1 MTIDFRDMKLCTAL
15 AAAAGLALAT
25 LAWADE
31 QAFTNRATE
40 LKERA
45 LPDARTIASL
55 PENSAV
61 KVLAR
66 SGAWTQVEA
75 SGQKGWVRV
84 FHLRFPAT
92 VETAQSSSGSGLLS
106 GATSLLGFGRDT
118 SKQATLST
126 TGVRGLTP
134 EDLKNAN
141 PDPEALKKMQSYR
154 ADKPAAEALAR
165 EARLTSNSIDYS
177 AGGSR

>member
-1 MTIDFRDMKLCTAL
+1 MKTAWPAAL
-15 AAAAGLALAT
+15 ASAIGIAVAM

-31 QAFTNRATE
+31 QAFTNRSTE

-45 LPDARTIASL
+45 LADARTVATL

-66 SGAWTQVEA
+66 SGAWTQVDA

-84 FHLRFPAT
+84 FHLRFPAS
-92 VETAQSSSGSGLLS
+92 VETTSSSGGSGLLS

-118 SKQATLST
+118 SKQANLST

-141 PDPEALKKMQSYR
+141 PDPEAVKKMQSYR
-154 ADKPAAEALAR
+154 AEKPAAEGFAR
-165 EARLTSNSIDYS
+165 EARLSSQTIDYPD
-177 AGGSR
+177 GGKR

>member
-1 MTIDFRDMKLCTAL
+1 MPNITLRRALAALLGAAL
-15 AAAAGLALAT
+15 AAA
-25 LAWADE
+25 AWADE
-31 QAFTNRATE
+31 QAFTNRSTE

-45 LPDARTIASL
+45 LADARTVATL
-55 PENSAV
+55 PENSSV

-84 FHLRFPAT
+84 FHLSFPAT
-92 VETAQSSSGSGLLS
+92 VETSSSSSSGGAMLSGLT
-106 GATSLLGFGRDT
+106 GALGFGKPAAKEARLA
-118 SKQATLST
+118 S

-141 PDPEALKKMQSYR
+141 PDPEALRKMQSYS
-154 ADKPAAEALAR
+154 ADKPSAEGFAR
-165 EARLTSNSIDYS
+165 EARLASNTIDYS
-177 AGGSR
+177 EGGKR

>member
-1 MTIDFRDMKLCTAL
+1 MKTAWRAAL
-15 AAAAGLALAT
+15 ASAIGIAVAMV
-25 LAWADE
+25 AWADE
-31 QAFTNRATE
+31 QAFTNRSTE

-45 LPDARTIASL
+45 LPDARTVATL

-75 SGQKGWVRV
+75 SGQTGWVRV

-92 VETAQSSSGSGLLS
+92 VESSSSSGGSGLLS

-118 SKQATLST
+118 SKQANLSS

-141 PDPEALKKMQSYR
+141 PDPEAVKKMQSYR
-154 ADKPAAEALAR
+154 AEKPAAEALAR
-165 EARLTSNSIDYS
+165 EAKLGSNSIDYPD
-177 AGGSR
+177 GGKR

>member
-1 MTIDFRDMKLCTAL
+1 MKAAWRAAL
-15 AAAAGLALAT
+15 ASAVGIAVAM

-31 QAFTNRATE
+31 QAFTNRSTE

-45 LPDARTIASL
+45 LADARTVATL

-84 FHLRFPAT
+84 FHLRFPAS
-92 VETAQSSSGSGLLS
+92 VETTSSSGGSGLLS

-118 SKQATLST
+118 SKQANLSS

-141 PDPEALKKMQSYR
+141 PDPDAVKKMQSYR
-154 ADKPAAEALAR
+154 AEKPAAEALAR
-165 EARLTSNSIDYS
+165 EAKLTSNSIDY
-177 AGGSR
+177 ADGGKR